1 MWHMYMCTMSCM
13 LMIHGS
19 CMTCSCSWFHDDMLM
34 LMWQSLMTCSC
45 SWFHAHEHTW
55 TWHDLVTHEH
65 GSSFVLRVTC
75 HINRVHVH
83 VSCSCSSIMSML
95 HTSMLMSN
103 ADTHTHT
110 HAHAMSCQTN
120 RKASC
125 PPWGISDYPV
135 AINVFMFMYRQNQTD
150 RQTDRTDTKSPR
162 DPG

>member
-1 MWHMYMCTMSCM
+1 MALSARKTNRNLHVRQMG
-13 LMIHGS
+13 IHG
-19 CMTCSCSWFHDDMLM
+19 MI
-34 LMWQSLMTCSC
+34 
-45 SWFHAHEHTW
+45 
-55 TWHDLVTHEH
+55 
-65 GSSFVLRVTC
+65 G
-75 HINRVHVH
+75 
-83 VSCSCSSIMSML
+83 ML

-103 ADTHTHT
+103 ADTHT

-150 RQTDRTDTKSPR
+150 RQTDRTDTKSPK